1 MLSVA
6 AFREGRHAQAFPS
19 FGSERMGA
27 PVVSYCRIDDREI
40 RLREPIQ
47 NPDAVI
53 IQDPTLLH
61 SIEVFNGLKPDGYIL
76 INSARTFEDLGIDD
90 FVASFPDGHVREVGA
105 TELAMKHVNRPV
117 PNAALLGGFAAMSGM
132 LHMDSVAAA
141 IMDKFPGAIGK
152 ANVAAAREAYG
163 MTTE

>member
-1 MLSVA
+1 
-6 AFREGRHAQAFPS
+6 
-19 FGSERMGA
+19 MGA

-40 RLREPIQ
+40 RLREPIHK
-47 NPDAVI
+47 PDAVI

-61 SIEVFNGLKPDGYIL
+61 SIEVFDDLKPDGYIL
-76 INSARTFEDLGIDD
+76 INSTWTLVDLGIAD

-105 TELAMKHVNRPV
+105 TELAMKHVSRPV
-117 PNAALLGGFAAMSGM
+117 PNAALLGGFAAVSGI

-163 MTTE
+163 MTMTL